1 MAHPAP
7 YLLDTDILLLL
18 LRGQGLGTAIDLKFQ
33 LTEQPFKPLISVVSV
48 GESLAFAGRMG
59 WSRRKIAALRRLL
72 ANFVWVDA
80 NRLDVLHAYAE
91 IATSWRCKEQ
101 IPQNDMWI
109 AATASATGATLLT
122 TEPRFTRLS
131 EDLLICKL
139 VNIKDGMI
147 IG

>member
-1 MAHPAP
+1 MHPAP

-18 LRGQGLGTAIDLKFQ
+18 LRGRALGTAIDLKYQ

-48 GESLAFAGRMG
+48 GESLAFAGRMS

-80 NRLDVLHAYAE
+80 NRLDVLHAYAQ
-91 IATSWRCKEQ
+91 IANNWRCADP

-122 TEPRFTRLS
+122 TDAHFTRLS
-131 EDLLICKL
+131 EEQLTVKL
-139 VNIKDGMI
+139 VKIKDGMI
-147 IG
+147 VA

>member
-7 YLLDTDILLLL
+7 YILDTDILLLL
-18 LRGQGLGTAIDLKFQ
+18 LRGQGLGTAIDLKYQ
-33 LTEQPFKPLISVVSV
+33 LTEQPFKPLVSVISV
-48 GESLAFAGRMG
+48 GESLAFAARIG

-91 IATSWRCKEQ
+91 VANSWQCKDPV
-101 IPQNDMWI
+101 PQNDMWI

-131 EDLLICKL
+131 EDLLTCKL
-139 VNIKDGMI
+139 VTIKDGTI
-147 IG
+147 VS

>member
-18 LRGQGLGTAIDLKFQ
+18 LRGQGIGTAIDLKYQ

-48 GESLAFAGRMG
+48 GESLAFAGQIG
-59 WSRRKIAALRRLL
+59 WSRRKVAALRRLL

-91 IATSWRCKEQ
+91 IANSWRCKDP

-122 TEPRFTRLS
+122 TEPRFARLS
-131 EDLLICKL
+131 DEILICKL
-139 VNIKDGMI
+139 LTIQDGMI
-147 IG
+147 V